1 MPERL
6 PLHRRLLFGAITVAV
21 ALLVAGAGLL
31 AADFYL
37 HRKYDAASSLN
48 IWGYRG
54 PAVKAKPAGSR
65 RVVVLGGSTAFGY
78 GVDWNQAFPF
88 VLEQRLSRSGRGTF
102 SVVNLGFNNEGAASF
117 LPTLQDYRFLDY
129 DLAILYEGYNDLIER
144 PGFTPFRHRSLVYR
158 ATGYLPLLPMV
169 LKEKVFDWRY
179 QGDIGRGYRSAGA
192 GEQTVFRPTAAGQA
206 AQAVRSLDQ
215 PLGPL
220 AAGTGA
226 AAAAE
231 LQSSDPWTRY
241 CTTVV
246 EAVRHARLEN
256 TLVLVATQ
264 PYVSDR
270 HVEQQAALGRA
281 ITSAFQRDP
290 GVAMVNLGH
299 TIDLQDPALTLD
311 GLHLSVA
318 GNRLLAEAF
327 VAPVLELAFRAAMK
341 EAR

>member
-6 PLHRRLLFGAITVAV
+6 PLRRRLLFGAISVAV
-21 ALLVAGAGLL
+21 ALVVAGTGLL
-31 AADFYL
+31 AAELYL
-37 HRKYDAASSLN
+37 HRKYDVVSSLN

-65 RVVVLGGSTAFGY
+65 RVVVLGGSAAFGY
-78 GVDWNQAFPF
+78 GVDWNQAFPYY
-88 VLEQRLSRSGRGTF
+88 LEQQLSQSGRGTF

-117 LPTLQDYRFLDY
+117 VPTLQDFRFLDY
-129 DLAILYEGYNDLIER
+129 DLAILYEGYNDLFDR
-144 PGFTPFRHRSLVYR
+144 PGFTPFRRQSMVYR

-169 LKEKVFDWRY
+169 LREKLFDWRY
-179 QGDIGRGYRSAGA
+179 QGDIGRGYRGAGA
-192 GEQTVFRPTAAGQA
+192 GNQTVFRPTAAGQG

-215 PLGPL
+215 QLGPL
-220 AAGTGA
+220 TAGTGA

-231 LQSSDPWTRY
+231 LQCGEVWTRY

-264 PYVSDR
+264 PYISDR

-281 ITSAFQRDP
+281 ISSAFGGDP
-290 GVAMVNLGH
+290 GVALVNLGR
-299 TIDLQDPALTLD
+299 TVDLRDPAMTLD

-318 GNRLLAEAF
+318 GNRILADAF
-327 VAPVLELAFRAAMK
+327 VEPVLKLARAVPA
-341 EAR
+341 ESR